1 MNALNEYL
9 NDPIGWV
16 VGLLDETATANGK
29 RLDGSLAERYLL
41 DHWDFIQSSY
51 EEAGLNLPG
60 KQELTVKVCEAIEY
74 ED

>member
-41 DHWDFIQSSY
+41 DH
-51 EEAGLNLPG
+51 
-60 KQELTVKVCEAIEY
+60 
-74 ED
+74 